1 MSLFNII
8 NLRVMKLKYN
18 TILLCVASTTILGC
32 RSPDVW
38 LRQAD
43 DVADRTVAEFQEE
56 AFGETRPFS
65 VARPSE
71 TLRERLIA
79 DQNLPSFSDRREADL
94 FDGEPLMLDKIAC
107 LQVAARNSKAY
118 QNQKED
124 VFRAALALD
133 LERDTYRNS
142 WSGLLSALFSSDQTG
157 SSAEEKISAGFTS
170 ELSRRFRTGGSIAG
184 KLGIDVVRLLT
195 LDESSSFGLLA
206 DATVT
211 MPLLR
216 GARREVVTEPLTQA
230 ERDVTY
236 ALWSFERFRESFTV
250 QVASEYFAVL
260 QTNDELQ
267 NAADSVARLER
278 NLERAEQLSRAGR
291 MPELQVDQTRQDL
304 LRARTR
310 LVTARQNSESRLD
323 QFKRTIGLPVDAAI
337 VLDSDDLERFS
348 ELVAEDAN
356 GEDYIRAL
364 REHELVDSALDNRLD
379 LRIVYERLIDAER
392 KVAVARD
399 ALRMGLDFRGSASN
413 QMRRYS
419 GSDAENI
426 RFQDGRYSAGLN
438 LDLPWHRTSERNAY
452 RLQILAAERAQRDL
466 EERED
471 QVKAEVRSALRSLIQ
486 SQQNYII
493 QRQALDVANTRVD
506 STQMFM
512 EAGRADTRD
521 VLEAEEALVSARNA
535 VTAALVSYRVSQLE
549 LLKDTGTLDINNEW
563 DLEI

>member
-1 MSLFNII
+1 MRSYYITFALCISSVTII
-8 NLRVMKLKYN
+8 
-18 TILLCVASTTILGC
+18 GC
-32 RSPDVW
+32 RTPDVW

-43 DVADRTVAEFQEE
+43 EVADRTIAEFQEE
-56 AFGETRPFS
+56 AYGETRPFS
-65 VARPSE
+65 VVRPSD
-71 TLRERLIA
+71 TLRKRLIA
-79 DQNLPSFSDRREADL
+79 DQSLPSFSARRDADH
-94 FDGEPLMLDKIAC
+94 FDGAPLMLDKEAC

-118 QNQKED
+118 QNQKEE
-124 VFRAALALD
+124 VFRSALALD
-133 LERDTYRNS
+133 LERDAYRNS
-142 WSGLLSALFSSDQTG
+142 WGGLLSALFSSDQTG
-157 SSAEEKISAGFTS
+157 ASAEDKISSSFTT

-216 GARREVVTEPLTQA
+216 GSRSEIVTEPLTQA

-236 ALWSFERFRESFTV
+236 ALWNFERFRESFTV

-267 NAADSVARLER
+267 NAVDSVVRLER

-337 VLDSDDLERFS
+337 ILDSDDLQRFS
-348 ELVAEDAN
+348 ELVAEEV
-356 GEDYIRAL
+356 EDETLML
-364 REHELVDSALDNRLD
+364 REQELVDSALDNRLD
-379 LRIVYERLIDAER
+379 LRIVYERLLDAER
-392 KVAVARD
+392 KVNVARD
-399 ALRMGLDFRGSASN
+399 ALRMGLDFRGSTSN

-419 GSDAENI
+419 GSDTENI
-426 RFQDGRYSAGLN
+426 RFQEGRYSAGLN

-471 QVKAEVRSALRSLIQ
+471 QVKAEVRNALRSLIQ
-486 SQQNYII
+486 SRQNYVI
-493 QRQALDVANTRVD
+493 QRQALDVASTRVE
-506 STQMFM
+506 STQMFI

-549 LLKDTGTLDINNEW
+549 LLKDTGTLDINREW